1 MLHNPNL
8 PYLRHREAAY
18 GECRFPVSNCSEFN
32 IALQDS
38 ERERAMKQFGT
49 RDKWRRQRR

>member
-1 MLHNPNL
+1 MSLNL
-8 PYLRHREAAY
+8 KPEENVDEVVY

-38 ERERAMKQFGT
+38 ERVRAMKQFGT